1 MPPPMGQTRL
11 ILASGSP
18 RRRAFLESLGLQ
30 FEVAPAELDETPLP
44 AEAPRAYVQ
53 RLAAQKADA
62 VGIRFPQAAVLA
74 ADTTVVLEDEVLGKP
89 QDASEARR
97 MLERLSGRTHRVLTG
112 VALGGAARGAVVVE
126 TEVRFRVLE
135 EAQLRW
141 YLASGEPMDKAGAY
155 AIQGLGGAFVERI
168 TGSYSNVVGLPLV
181 ETLAL
186 LEQAGLR
193 LPWEEH
199 R

>member
-1 MPPPMGQTRL
+1 MGQTRL

>member
-1 MPPPMGQTRL
+1 MHPPMGQTRL

-44 AEAPRAYVQ
+44 AEAPRDYVR
-53 RLAAQKADA
+53 RLAAEKADA
-62 VGIRFPQAAVLA
+62 VGRRFPLAAVLA
-74 ADTTVVLEDEVLGKP
+74 ADTTVVLEDQVLGKP
-89 QDASEARR
+89 EDAAEARR
-97 MLERLSGRTHRVLTG
+97 MLERLSGRSHRVLTG
-112 VALGGAARGAVVVE
+112 VALGGAAQGAVVVE

>member
-1 MPPPMGQTRL
+1 MHPPMGQTRL

-18 RRRAFLESLGLQ
+18 RRRAFLESLGLH

-44 AEAPRAYVQ
+44 AEEPRAYVR
-53 RLAAQKADA
+53 RLAAQKAEA

-97 MLERLSGRTHRVLTG
+97 MLQRLSGRSHRVLTG
-112 VALGGAARGAVVVE
+112 VALGGAARGSVVVE

-141 YLASGEPMDKAGAY
+141 YVASGEPMDKAGAY